1 LIRKVPRCGQE
12 KTMPSF
18 ATALSGLES
27 NNTALNTIANNL
39 ANMNTIGYKEQTD
52 QFSTL
57 FYQQLNGGVNGGV
70 QVGVGTQVAMTETDF
85 SNGSPTPT
93 TGQPTNMALQG
104 NGFFVIDDHGQQELT
119 RAGDFV
125 LSKDGALQTTTGA
138 SVMGYPAAN
147 GSISVAA
154 GVQRIVIPLG
164 QTLAAKQTGSMNI
177 QANLDAS
184 AAVGA
189 GTSVPAPI
197 TLYDSLGG
205 AHQATVTFTK
215 TGTNTWDYNIALP
228 AGEAAS
234 STGTTGTLTFD
245 TSGNLTGPGP
255 TGTIGG
261 ISFTGLSDGASNMNF
276 SWNLSGTGSAITQ
289 TASASNVASATQ
301 DGYTSGSYQGF
312 SVDGNG
318 IVQASFSNGQKE
330 VVGQVAVAT
339 VANQQGLQAT
349 NNTAYLATLASG
361 SAVIGTAGNAGRGT
375 IEGAALESSNVDV
388 STEFSALIVAQR
400 AFEANSKSVTTF
412 DQATQEAIN
421 MIH

>member
-1 LIRKVPRCGQE
+1 
-12 KTMPSF
+12 MPSF

-39 ANMNTIGYKEQTD
+39 ANMNTIGYKDQTD

-85 SNGSPTPT
+85 SNGGPTS
-93 TGQPTNMALQG
+93 TGQSTDMALQG

-125 LSKDGALQTTTGA
+125 LSQNGALQTTSGA
-138 SVMGYPAAN
+138 SVMGYPASN
-147 GSISVAA
+147 GNITLGS
-154 GVQRIVIPLG
+154 GVQPIVIPLG

-184 AAVGA
+184 AAVGV
-189 GTSVPAPI
+189 GTSVPAPV

-245 TSGNLTGPGP
+245 GNGNLTSP
-255 TGTIGG
+255 TGPVGG
-261 ISFTGLSDGASNMNF
+261 IAFTGLSDGASNMSF
-276 SWNLSGTGSAITQ
+276 SWNLNGAAGSSITQ

-318 IVQASFSNGQKE
+318 IVEASFSNGQKE

-339 VANQQGLQAT
+339 VANQQGLQAK

-361 SAVIGTAGNAGRGT
+361 SAVIGTAGNAGRGI
-375 IEGAALESSNVDV
+375 IEGGALESSNVDV

-400 AFEANSKSVTTF
+400 AFEANSKTVTTF

>member
-1 LIRKVPRCGQE
+1 
-12 KTMPSF
+12 MPSF

-39 ANMNTIGYKEQTD
+39 ANMNTIGYKDQTD

-125 LSKDGALQTTTGA
+125 LNKDGALQTTTGA

-147 GSISVAA
+147 GSISVAG
-154 GVQRIVIPLG
+154 GVQPIVIPLG

-189 GTSVPAPI
+189 GTSVPAPV

-245 TSGNLTGPGP
+245 GNGNLTSP
-255 TGTIGG
+255 TGPVGG
-261 ISFTGLSDGASNMNF
+261 IAFTGLSDGASNMSF

-318 IVQASFSNGQKE
+318 IVEASFSNGQKE

-361 SAVIGTAGNAGRGT
+361 SAVIGTAGNAGRGI

>member
-1 LIRKVPRCGQE
+1 
-12 KTMPSF
+12 MPSF

-39 ANMNTIGYKEQTD
+39 ANMNTVGYKDQTD

-57 FYQQLNGGVNGGV
+57 FYQQLNTGVNGGV
-70 QVGVGTQVAMTETDF
+70 QVGVGTQVATTETDF
-85 SNGSPTPT
+85 SNGSPTAT
-93 TGQPTNMALQG
+93 AQSTDMALQG
-104 NGFFVIDDHGQQELT
+104 NGFFVVNDNGQQELT

-125 LSKDGALQTTTGA
+125 LSQTGALQTTSGA

-147 GSISVAA
+147 GSISLGS
-154 GVQRIVIPLG
+154 GVQPIVLPLG
-164 QTLAAKQTGSMNI
+164 QTLAAKQTGTMNI

-184 AAVGA
+184 ATVG
-189 GTSVPAPI
+189 TVVPAPI

-215 TGTNTWDYNIALP
+215 TATNQWGYSIALP
-228 AGEAAS
+228 AGEA
-234 STGTTGTLTFD
+234 TGGTATTGTLNFD
-245 TSGNLTGPGP
+245 GNGNVTPPTAGIGPI
-255 TGTIGG
+255 T
-261 ISFTGLSDGASNMNF
+261 FTGLADGASAMSF
-276 SWNLSGTGSAITQ
+276 SWNLSGTNAAITQ
-289 TASASNVASATQ
+289 TATTSNVASAIQ

-312 SVDGNG
+312 SVDGDG
-318 IVQASFSNGQKE
+318 IVEASFSNGQKE
-330 VVGQVAVAT
+330 MVGQVAVAT

-349 NNTAYLATLASG
+349 NNTAYLSTLASG
-361 SAVIGTAGNAGRGT
+361 PAVIGTSGNAGRGT

>member
-1 LIRKVPRCGQE
+1 
-12 KTMPSF
+12 MPSF

-39 ANMNTIGYKEQTD
+39 ANMNTVGYKDQTD

-70 QVGVGTQVAMTETDF
+70 QVGVGTQVATTETNF
-85 SNGSPTPT
+85 SNGAPTS
-93 TGQPTNMALQG
+93 TGQSTNMALQG
-104 NGFFVIDDHGQQELT
+104 NGFFVINDNGQQELT

-125 LSKDGALQTTTGA
+125 LSQSGALQTTSGA
-138 SVMGYPAAN
+138 SVMGYPASN
-147 GSISVAA
+147 GSIAVGS
-154 GVQRIVIPLG
+154 GVQPIVLPLG

-184 AAVGA
+184 AAI
-189 GTSVPAPI
+189 GTSVPAPV
-197 TLYDSLGG
+197 TLYDSLGA

-215 TGTNTWDYNIALP
+215 TAVNTTPPSATWSYNIALP
-228 AGEAAS
+228 AGEATGSA
-234 STGTTGTLTFD
+234 GTTGTLTFD
-245 TSGNLTGPGP
+245 GSGNLTNP
-255 TGTIGG
+255 TGTISG
-261 ISFTGLSDGASNMNF
+261 ISFTGLSDGASNMSF
-276 SWNLSGTGSAITQ
+276 SWNLNGAAGSSITQ
-289 TASASNVASATQ
+289 TASSSNVAGATQ
-301 DGYTSGSYQGF
+301 DGYASGSYQDF

-330 VVGQVAVAT
+330 MIGQVAVAT
-339 VANQQGLQAT
+339 VSNQQGLQAT
-349 NNTAYLATLASG
+349 NNTAYLSTLASG
-361 SAVIGTAGNAGRGT
+361 PAVIGTAGNAGRGT
-375 IEGAALESSNVDV
+375 IEGGALESSNVDV

>member
-1 LIRKVPRCGQE
+1 MPRRGQE
-12 KTMPSF
+12 ETMPSF

-39 ANMNTIGYKEQTD
+39 ANMNTVGYKDQTD

-70 QVGVGTQVAMTETDF
+70 QVGVGTQVATTETDF
-85 SNGSPTPT
+85 SDGASTS
-93 TGQPTNMALQG
+93 TGQSTDMALQG
-104 NGFFVIDDHGQQELT
+104 NGFFVINDNGQQELT

-125 LSKDGALQTTTGA
+125 LSQNGALQTTSGA

-147 GSISVAA
+147 GSISLGS
-154 GVQRIVIPLG
+154 GVQPIVLPLG

-184 AAVGA
+184 AAVG
-189 GTSVPAPI
+189 TSVPAPV
-197 TLYDSLGG
+197 TLYDSLGA

-215 TGTNTWDYNIALP
+215 TAANTWSYNIALP
-228 AGEAAS
+228 AGEATGSA
-234 STGTTGTLTFD
+234 GTTGTMTFD
-245 TSGNLTGPGP
+245 GSGNLTSP

-261 ISFTGLSDGASNMNF
+261 ISFTGLSDGASDMTF
-276 SWNLSGTGSAITQ
+276 GWNLSGAAGASVTQ
-289 TASASNVASATQ
+289 TASSSNVAGATS
-301 DGYTSGSYQGF
+301 DGYASGSYQGF

-318 IVQASFSNGQKE
+318 IVEASFSNGQKE
-330 VVGQVAVAT
+330 MIGQVAVAT

-349 NNTAYLATLASG
+349 NNTAYLSTLASG
-361 SAVIGTAGNAGRGT
+361 PAVIGTAGNAGRGT

>member
-1 LIRKVPRCGQE
+1 
-12 KTMPSF
+12 MPSF

-39 ANMNTIGYKEQTD
+39 ANMNTVGYKDQTD

-70 QVGVGTQVAMTETDF
+70 QVGVGTQVSTTETDF
-85 SNGSPTPT
+85 SNGAPTS
-93 TGQPTNMALQG
+93 TGQSTDMALQG
-104 NGFFVIDDHGQQELT
+104 NGFFVINDNGQQELT

-125 LSKDGALQTTTGA
+125 LNQNGALQTTSGA
-138 SVMGYPAAN
+138 SVMGYPALN
-147 GSISVAA
+147 GSVSVGS
-154 GVQRIVIPLG
+154 GVQPIILPLG

-184 AAVGA
+184 AAA
-189 GTSVPAPI
+189 GSTVPAPV

-215 TGTNTWDYNIALP
+215 NATAANTWTYAVALP
-228 AGEAAS
+228 AGEA
-234 STGTTGTLTFD
+234 TGVAGPTTGTLNFD
-245 TSGNLTGPGP
+245 TSGNLTGATDASGNSIV
-255 TGTIGG
+255 TNGTIGG
-261 ISFTGLSDGASNMNF
+261 ISFTGLSDGASDMSF
-276 SWNLSGTGSAITQ
+276 GWNLNGAAGSSITQ
-289 TASASNVASATQ
+289 TASTSNVAGTTQ
-301 DGYTSGSYQGF
+301 DGYASGSYQGF

-318 IVQASFSNGQKE
+318 IVEASFSNGQKE
-330 VVGQVAVAT
+330 TIGQVAVAT

-361 SAVIGTAGNAGRGT
+361 AAVIGTAGNAGRGT

>member
-1 LIRKVPRCGQE
+1 
-12 KTMPSF
+12 MPSF

-147 GSISVAA
+147 GRISVAG
-154 GVQRIVIPLG
+154 GVQPIVIPLG

-184 AAVGA
+184 AAVG
-189 GTSVPAPI
+189 TSVPAPV

-215 TGTNTWDYNIALP
+215 TGINTWDYNVALP

-245 TSGNLTGPGP
+245 GNGNLTSP
-255 TGTIGG
+255 TGTVSG
-261 ISFTGLSDGASNMNF
+261 IAFSGLSDGGSNMNF

>member
-1 LIRKVPRCGQE
+1 
-12 KTMPSF
+12 MPSF

-39 ANMNTIGYKEQTD
+39 ANMNTVGYKDQTD

-70 QVGVGTQVAMTETDF
+70 QVGVGTQVATTETDF
-85 SNGSPTPT
+85 SDGAPTS
-93 TGQPTNMALQG
+93 TGQSTDMALQG
-104 NGFFVIDDHGQQELT
+104 NGFFVINDNGQQELT

-125 LSKDGALQTTTGA
+125 LSQNGALQTTSGA
-138 SVMGYPAAN
+138 SVMGYPASN
-147 GSISVAA
+147 GSISLGS
-154 GVQRIVIPLG
+154 GVQPIVLPLG

-184 AAVGA
+184 AAVG
-189 GTSVPAPI
+189 TSVPAPV
-197 TLYDSLGG
+197 TLYDSLGA

-215 TGTNTWDYNIALP
+215 TAANTWSYNIALP
-228 AGEAAS
+228 AGEATGSA
-234 STGTTGTLTFD
+234 GTTGTMTFD
-245 TSGNLTGPGP
+245 GSGNLTSP

-261 ISFTGLSDGASNMNF
+261 ISFTGLSDGASAMTF
-276 SWNLSGTGSAITQ
+276 GWNLNGAAGASVTQ
-289 TASASNVASATQ
+289 TASISNVAGATS
-301 DGYTSGSYQGF
+301 DGYASGSYQGF

-318 IVQASFSNGQKE
+318 IVEASFSNGQKE
-330 VVGQVAVAT
+330 MIGQVAVAT

-349 NNTAYLATLASG
+349 NNTAYLSTLASG
-361 SAVIGTAGNAGRGT
+361 PAVIGTAGIAGRGT

>member
-1 LIRKVPRCGQE
+1 
-12 KTMPSF
+12 MPSF
-18 ATALSGLES
+18 ATALTGLES

-39 ANMNTIGYKEQTD
+39 ANMSTVGYKDQTD

-70 QVGVGTQVAMTETDF
+70 QVGVGTQVSTTETDF

-93 TGQPTNMALQG
+93 AQSTDMALQG
-104 NGFFVIDDHGQQELT
+104 NGFFVVNDNGQQELT

-125 LSKDGALQTTTGA
+125 LSQNGALQTTSGA

-147 GSISVAA
+147 GSIVVGS
-154 GVQRIVIPLG
+154 GVQPIVLPLG

-184 AAVGA
+184 AAIL
-189 GTSVPAPI
+189 TSVPAPV
-197 TLYDSLGG
+197 TLYDSLGA

-215 TGTNTWDYNIALP
+215 TAVNTAPPSPSATWSYSIALP
-228 AGEAAS
+228 AGEATGSA
-234 STGTTGTLTFD
+234 GTTGTLTFD
-245 TSGNLTGPGP
+245 GFGNLTNP
-255 TGTIGG
+255 TGTISG
-261 ISFTGLSDGASNMNF
+261 ISFTGLSDGASDMSF
-276 SWNLSGTGSAITQ
+276 SWNLNGAAGSSITQ
-289 TASASNVASATQ
+289 TASSSNVAGATQ
-301 DGYTSGSYQGF
+301 DGYASGSYQGF

-318 IVQASFSNGQKE
+318 IVDASFSNGQKQ
-330 VVGQVAVAT
+330 VIGQVAVAT

-361 SAVIGTAGNAGRGT
+361 SAVIGTAGSAGRGT
-375 IEGAALESSNVDV
+375 IEGQALESSNVDV

>member
-1 LIRKVPRCGQE
+1 
-12 KTMPSF
+12 MPSF

-39 ANMNTIGYKEQTD
+39 ANMNTVGYKDQTD

-70 QVGVGTQVAMTETDF
+70 QVGVGTQVATTETDF
-85 SNGSPTPT
+85 SDGGPSS
-93 TGQPTNMALQG
+93 TGQSTDMALQG
-104 NGFFVIDDHGQQELT
+104 NGFFVIEDNGQQELT

-125 LSKDGALQTTTGA
+125 LSKDGALQTTSGA

-147 GSISVAA
+147 GSISVGS
-154 GVQRIVIPLG
+154 GVQPIVIPLG

-184 AAVGA
+184 AAVG
-189 GTSVPAPI
+189 TIVPAPV
-197 TLYDSLGG
+197 TLYDSLGA

-215 TGTNTWDYNIALP
+215 TAANTWSYNIALP
-228 AGEAAS
+228 AGEATGSA
-234 STGTTGTLTFD
+234 GTTGTLTFD
-245 TSGNLTGPGP
+245 GSGNLTSP

-261 ISFTGLSDGASNMNF
+261 ISFTGLSDGASNMSF
-276 SWNLSGTGSAITQ
+276 GWNLNGAAGSSMTQ
-289 TASASNVASATQ
+289 TASSSNVASATQ
-301 DGYTSGSYQGF
+301 DGYASGSYQDF

-318 IVQASFSNGQKE
+318 IVEASFSNGQKE
-330 VVGQVAVAT
+330 MIGQVAVAT
-339 VANQQGLQAT
+339 VANQQGLRAT

-361 SAVIGTAGNAGRGT
+361 PAVIGTAGNAGRGT
-375 IEGAALESSNVDV
+375 IEGGALESSNVDV

>member
-1 LIRKVPRCGQE
+1 
-12 KTMPSF
+12 MPSF

-39 ANMNTIGYKEQTD
+39 ANMNTVGYKDQTD

-70 QVGVGTQVAMTETDF
+70 QVGVGTQVATTETDF
-85 SNGSPTPT
+85 SDGAPTS
-93 TGQPTNMALQG
+93 TGQSTDMALQG
-104 NGFFVIDDHGQQELT
+104 NGFFVIDDNGQQELT
-119 RAGDFV
+119 RAGNFV
-125 LSKDGALQTTTGA
+125 LSQSGALQTTDGG
-138 SVMGYPAAN
+138 SVMGYPASN
-147 GSISVAA
+147 GNVTLGS
-154 GVQRIVIPLG
+154 GVQPIVLPLG
-164 QTLAAKQTGSMNI
+164 QTMAAKQTGSMNI

-184 AAVGA
+184 AAVN
-189 GTSVPAPI
+189 TSVPAPI
-197 TLYDSLGG
+197 TLYDSLGD

-215 TGTNTWDYNIALP
+215 TGTNSWSYNIALP
-228 AGEAAS
+228 AGDAS
-234 STGTTGTLTFD
+234 GSSGTTGTLTFD
-245 TSGNLTGPGP
+245 GNGNLTSP
-255 TGTIGG
+255 TGTVGG
-261 ISFTGLSDGASNMNF
+261 ISFTGLSDGASDMTF
-276 SWNLSGTGSAITQ
+276 SWNLSGTGTGSGVTQ

-318 IVQASFSNGQKE
+318 IVDASFSNGQKE
-330 VVGQVAVAT
+330 VIGQVAVAS

-349 NNTAYLATLASG
+349 NNTAYIATLASG
-361 SAVIGTAGNAGRGT
+361 STVIGTAGNAGRGT
-375 IEGAALESSNVDV
+375 IEDGALESSNVDV

>member
-1 LIRKVPRCGQE
+1 MPLQAAQPRPVPVSSGLTVTTKRLIRKLPHRGQE
-12 KTMPSF
+12 ETMPSF

-39 ANMNTIGYKEQTD
+39 ANMKTIGYKEQTD

-147 GSISVAA
+147 GSISVAG
-154 GVQRIVIPLG
+154 GVQPIVIPLG

-184 AAVGA
+184 AAVG
-189 GTSVPAPI
+189 TS
-197 TLYDSLGG
+197 
-205 AHQATVTFTK
+205 
-215 TGTNTWDYNIALP
+215 
-228 AGEAAS
+228 
-234 STGTTGTLTFD
+234 
-245 TSGNLTGPGP
+245 
-255 TGTIGG
+255 
-261 ISFTGLSDGASNMNF
+261 
-276 SWNLSGTGSAITQ
+276 
-289 TASASNVASATQ
+289 
-301 DGYTSGSYQGF
+301 
-312 SVDGNG
+312 
-318 IVQASFSNGQKE
+318 
-330 VVGQVAVAT
+330 
-339 VANQQGLQAT
+339 
-349 NNTAYLATLASG
+349 
-361 SAVIGTAGNAGRGT
+361 
-375 IEGAALESSNVDV
+375 
-388 STEFSALIVAQR
+388 
-400 AFEANSKSVTTF
+400 
-412 DQATQEAIN
+412 
-421 MIH
+421 

>member
-1 LIRKVPRCGQE
+1 
-12 KTMPSF
+12 MPSF

-39 ANMNTIGYKEQTD
+39 ANMNTVGYKDQTD

-57 FYQQLNGGVNGGV
+57 FYQQLNTGVNGGV
-70 QVGVGTQVAMTETDF
+70 QVGVGTQVATTETDF
-85 SNGSPTPT
+85 SDGSPTST
-93 TGQPTNMALQG
+93 SQATDMALQG
-104 NGFFVIDDHGQQELT
+104 NGFFVINDGGQQELT

-125 LSKDGALQTTTGA
+125 LSQSGALQTTSGA
-138 SVMGYPAAN
+138 SVMGYPAVN
-147 GSISVAA
+147 GNISLGS
-154 GVQRIVIPLG
+154 GVQPIVVPLG
-164 QTLAAKQTGSMNI
+164 QTLAAKQTGTMNI

-184 AAVGA
+184 AAVG
-189 GTSVPAPI
+189 TSVPAPV

-215 TGTNTWDYNIALP
+215 TGTNTWDYNVALP
-228 AGEAAS
+228 AGDATG

-245 TSGNLTGPGP
+245 GNGNLTSP
-255 TGTIGG
+255 TGSIGP
-261 ISFTGLSDGASNMNF
+261 IAFTGMADGASDMSF
-276 SWNLSGTGSAITQ
+276 SWNLTGTAGAVTQ
-289 TASASNVASATQ
+289 TATTSNVASATQ
-301 DGYTSGSYQGF
+301 DGFTSGSYQGF

-318 IVQASFSNGQKE
+318 IVEANFSNGQNE

-349 NNTAYLATLASG
+349 NNTAYVATLASG
-361 SAVIGTAGNAGRGT
+361 SAVLGTAGNAGRGT
-375 IEGAALESSNVDV
+375 IEGKALESSNVDV

>member
-1 LIRKVPRCGQE
+1 
-12 KTMPSF
+12 MPSF

-39 ANMNTIGYKEQTD
+39 ANMNTIGYKDQTD

-125 LSKDGALQTTTGA
+125 LNKDGALQTTTGA

-147 GSISVAA
+147 GSISVAG
-154 GVQRIVIPLG
+154 GVQPIVIPLG

-245 TSGNLTGPGP
+245 GNGNLTSP
-255 TGTIGG
+255 TGPVGG
-261 ISFTGLSDGASNMNF
+261 IAFTGLSDGASNMSF

-318 IVQASFSNGQKE
+318 IVEASFSNGQKE

-361 SAVIGTAGNAGRGT
+361 SAVIGTAGNAGRGI

>member
-1 LIRKVPRCGQE
+1 
-12 KTMPSF
+12 MPSF

-39 ANMNTIGYKEQTD
+39 ANMNTIGYKDQTD

-70 QVGVGTQVAMTETDF
+70 QVGVGTQVATTETDF
-85 SNGSPTPT
+85 SDGAPTS
-93 TGQPTNMALQG
+93 TGQSTDMALQG
-104 NGFFVIDDHGQQELT
+104 NGFFVIDDSGQQELT

-125 LSKDGALQTTTGA
+125 LNQSGALQTTSGA
-138 SVMGYPAAN
+138 SVMGYPASN
-147 GSISVAA
+147 GKVNLGS
-154 GVQRIVIPLG
+154 GVQPIVLPLG
-164 QTLAAKQTGSMNI
+164 QTMAAKQTGSMNI

-184 AAVGA
+184 AGVG
-189 GTSVPAPI
+189 TPVTAPV
-197 TLYDSLGG
+197 TLYDSLGD
-205 AHQATVTFTK
+205 AHQGTVTFTK
-215 TGTNTWDYNIALP
+215 TNTNTWSYNIALP
-228 AGEAAS
+228 AGDAAS
-234 STGTTGTLTFD
+234 SAGATGTLTFD
-245 TSGNLTGPGP
+245 GNGNLTSP
-255 TGTIGG
+255 TGTVSG
-261 ISFTGLSDGASNMNF
+261 ISFTGLSDGASDMNF
-276 SWNLSGTGSAITQ
+276 SWNLGGTGTGSAVTQ

-318 IVQASFSNGQKE
+318 IVNASFSNGQAE
-330 VVGQVAVAT
+330 VVGQVAVAS

-361 SAVIGTAGNAGRGT
+361 AAVIGTAGNAGRGT
-375 IEGAALESSNVDV
+375 IEGEALESSNVDV

-412 DQATQEAIN
+412 DQTTQEAIN

>member
-1 LIRKVPRCGQE
+1 
-12 KTMPSF
+12 MPSF

-39 ANMNTIGYKEQTD
+39 ANMNTVGYKDQTD

-70 QVGVGTQVAMTETDF
+70 QVGVGTQVATTETDF
-85 SNGSPTPT
+85 SNGAPTS
-93 TGQPTNMALQG
+93 TGQATDMALQG
-104 NGFFVIDDHGQQELT
+104 NGFFVIDDNGQQELT

-125 LSKDGALQTTTGA
+125 LSNNGALQTTDGA
-138 SVMGYPAAN
+138 SVMGYPASA
-147 GSISVAA
+147 GSISVGT
-154 GVQRIVIPLG
+154 GVQPIIVPLG
-164 QTLAAKQTGSMNI
+164 QTLAAKQTGSINI

-184 AAVGA
+184 AAA
-189 GTSVPAPI
+189 NISSSVTAPV
-197 TLYDSLGG
+197 TLYDSLGA

-215 TGTNTWDYNIALP
+215 TAANTWSYTVALP
-228 AGEAAS
+228 AGEA
-234 STGTTGTLTFD
+234 TGPTGATNTGTLNFD
-245 TSGNLTGPGP
+245 GSGNLTGPGP
-255 TGTIGG
+255 TGTISG
-261 ISFTGLSDGASNMNF
+261 ISFTGLSDGASNMSF
-276 SWNLSGTGSAITQ
+276 SWNLNGAAGSSLTQ
-289 TASASNVASATQ
+289 TASSSNVASATQ
-301 DGYTSGSYQGF
+301 DGYASGSYQDF

-318 IVQASFSNGQKE
+318 IVEASFSNGQKE
-330 VVGQVAVAT
+330 MIGQVAVAT
-339 VANQQGLQAT
+339 VSNQQGLQAT
-349 NNTAYLATLASG
+349 NNTAFLATLASG
-361 SAVIGTAGNAGRGT
+361 PAVIGTAGNAGRGT

>member
-1 LIRKVPRCGQE
+1 
-12 KTMPSF
+12 MPSF

-39 ANMNTIGYKEQTD
+39 ANMNTVGYKDQTD

-70 QVGVGTQVAMTETDF
+70 QVGVGTQVATTETDF
-85 SNGSPTPT
+85 SDGAPTS
-93 TGQPTNMALQG
+93 TGQSTDMALQG
-104 NGFFVIDDHGQQELT
+104 NGFFVIDDSGQQELT

-125 LSKDGALQTTTGA
+125 LNQSGALQTTSGA
-138 SVMGYPAAN
+138 SVMGYPASN
-147 GSISVAA
+147 GKVNLGS
-154 GVQRIVIPLG
+154 GVQPIVLPLG
-164 QTLAAKQTGSMNI
+164 QTMAAKQTGSMNI

-184 AAVGA
+184 AGVG
-189 GTSVPAPI
+189 TPVSAPI
-197 TLYDSLGG
+197 TLYDSLGD

-215 TGTNTWDYNIALP
+215 TNTNTWSYNIALP
-228 AGEAAS
+228 AGDAAS
-234 STGTTGTLTFD
+234 SAGATGTLTFD
-245 TSGNLTGPGP
+245 GNGNLTSPI
-255 TGTIGG
+255 GTVSG
-261 ISFTGLSDGASNMNF
+261 ISFTGLSDGASDMNF
-276 SWNLSGTGSAITQ
+276 SWNLGGTGTGSAVTQ

-318 IVQASFSNGQKE
+318 IVNASFSNGQAE
-330 VVGQVAVAT
+330 VVGQVAVAS

-361 SAVIGTAGNAGRGT
+361 AAVIGTAGNAGRGT
-375 IEGAALESSNVDV
+375 IEGEALESSNVDV

-400 AFEANSKSVTTF
+400 AFDANSKSVTTF
-412 DQATQEAIN
+412 DQTTQEAIN

>member
-1 LIRKVPRCGQE
+1 
-12 KTMPSF
+12 MPSF

-93 TGQPTNMALQG
+93 TGQPTNMALPG

-147 GSISVAA
+147 GSISVAG
-154 GVQRIVIPLG
+154 GVQPIVIPLG
-164 QTLAAKQTGSMNI
+164 QPLAAKQTGSMNI

-184 AAVGA
+184 AAVG
-189 GTSVPAPI
+189 TSVPAPV

-215 TGTNTWDYNIALP
+215 TGINTWDYNVALP

-245 TSGNLTGPGP
+245 GNGNLTSP
-255 TGTIGG
+255 TGTVSG
-261 ISFTGLSDGASNMNF
+261 IAFSGLSDGASNMNF

-349 NNTAYLATLASG
+349 NNKAYLATLASG